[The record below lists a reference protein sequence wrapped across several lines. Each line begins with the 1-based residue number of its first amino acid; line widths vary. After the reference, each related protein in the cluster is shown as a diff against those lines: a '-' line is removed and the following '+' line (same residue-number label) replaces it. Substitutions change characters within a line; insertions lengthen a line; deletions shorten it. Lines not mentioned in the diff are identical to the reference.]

1 MSASQPVRHPAKS
14 TRRLHDFGERMRE
27 FGEFPTVDFCLIGF
41 SGEARDY
48 YFHSRLIAPII
59 DEQCDPL
66 FRTLRIPVDFQ
77 DLSAMRR

>member
-1 MSASQPVRHPAKS
+1 M
-14 TRRLHDFGERMRE
+14 HDFGERIGE
-27 FGEFPTVDFCLIGF
+27 FGEFPTVDLCLIRF

-59 DEQCDPL
+59 DEQSDPL

-77 DLSAMRR
+77 DVSAMRR

>member
-1 MSASQPVRHPAKS
+1 
-14 TRRLHDFGERMRE
+14 LHDFGERIGE
-27 FGEFPTVDFCLIGF
+27 FGEFPTVDLCLIGF

-59 DEQCDPL
+59 DEQSDPL

-77 DLSAMRR
+77 DVGAMRR